1 MYGEAFKCDRCGR
14 VVFTQQEGKM
24 GPGTP
29 PEGWWGLSQALQPE
43 ANWPLFHFDSLECL
57 YDFITDQVAAQEAYP
72 VGDDGSEPDAQ
83 PEPAEAIISE
93 WSADQDA
100 AARIAAQA

>member
-14 VVFTQQEGKM
+14 VVFTQQEGKL

-43 ANWPLFHFDSLECL
+43 STWPLFHFDSLECL
-57 YDFITDQVAAQEAYP
+57 FDFVNDQVVAQEAYQR
-72 VGDDGSEPDAQ
+72 GNDGGEPGEQ
-83 PEPAEAIISE
+83 PNGEVVLSAWEQPAEGGVV
-93 WSADQDA
+93 
-100 AARIAAQA
+100 AQGT